1 MPKPRSKTAA
11 EFAAELKKDPEYE
24 KRLAER
30 QAIAAAQG
38 AAAAEDERQLVA
50 ELGAAGVSVA
60 SVYDF
65 IGTSVPPTLT
75 AAAPVLVKH
84 LSLPHIRVV
93 REGIIRALSCSH
105 LRSQAFDALKAGYTD
120 TADPMERWLFANAL
134 AAMATLEELLS
145 QLAGIQEYGG
155 LFESGSRG

>member
-1 MPKPRSKTAA
+1 MTKSRSKTAA
-11 EFAAELKKDPEYE
+11 EFAAELASNTEYQ

-38 AAAAEDERQLVA
+38 QAAAEDERPLVG
-50 ELGAAGVSVA
+50 ELQAAGVAVA

-65 IGTSVPPTLT
+65 IGKSVAPTPS

-84 LSLPHIRVV
+84 LSLPHIQVI

-105 LRSQAFDALKAGYTD
+105 LRSHAFEALKSGFAESD
-120 TADPMERWLFANAL
+120 DQMERWLFANAL
-134 AAMATLEELLS
+134 AAMAGLDELRQ
-145 QLAGIQEYGG
+145 QLAGIQEYAE
-155 LFESGSRG
+155 LFRSASRH